1 MGRSMLLR
9 PEREEMPSPIIIT
22 LTPAV
27 TVQLTPP
34 AAKDLLRQLQAALP
48 GSNAA
53 PVDTAIGTTQVL
65 DDDHPLWDRHSG
77 GSGHQGQEWTLA
89 DLAEAEAFY
98 ASVQGK
104 AKPLFD
110 LLIDRPG
117 QPLDTEEIIE
127 ILPDLFQNSRS
138 IAGALNGL
146 RLAKE
151 ASGRRYPFYWWAGNP
166 TRYAMK
172 PSVAEVFRQARRK
185 FGG

>member
-1 MGRSMLLR
+1 MLL
-9 PEREEMPSPIIIT
+9 PPKGKQMPSPIVIT
-22 LTPAV
+22 LSPAV

-34 AAKDLLRQLQAALP
+34 AAADLLRQLQAALP

-53 PVDTAIGTTQVL
+53 PIDTARGTTQML
-65 DDDHPLWDRHSG
+65 EDDHPLWDRHSG
-77 GSGHQGQEWTLA
+77 GSGHQGREWTLA
-89 DLAEAEAFY
+89 DLTEAEAFY
-98 ASVQGK
+98 ASVKGK
-104 AKPLFD
+104 AKTKPLFD

-127 ILPDLFQNSRS
+127 ILPGLFQSSRS

-172 PSVAEVFRQARRK
+172 PSVAELFRQARRK
-185 FGG
+185 LGG